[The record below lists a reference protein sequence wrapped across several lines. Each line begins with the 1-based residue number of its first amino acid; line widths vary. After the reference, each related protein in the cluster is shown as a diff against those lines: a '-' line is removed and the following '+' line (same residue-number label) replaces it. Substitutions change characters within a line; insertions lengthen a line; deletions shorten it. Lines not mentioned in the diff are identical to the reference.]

1 MRRAVPGASAR
12 LDARVGLGTAATSWR
27 RQANTATLES
37 LREFCLAQAEECE
50 RRVHQSKTA
59 PVLRDRARLIG
70 TT

>member
-1 MRRAVPGASAR
+1 MSVTQYDTKTLTRRAEA
-12 LDARVGLGTAATSWR
+12 WR
-27 RQANTATLES
+27 HQANTATLET

-50 RRVHQSKTA
+50 RRLHQSKTT